1 MNSAAALLCAALALQ
16 DEERLRVDDE
26 NEAFL
31 RHWAAALE
39 EKDAQRLR
47 ILMEEAHDKKAA
59 QLFRPDPK
67 EPLWFPLPR
76 ALAPRLAALPDRI
89 REPWENIAQ
98 ERLDREFDPDRR
110 RALAEAWAGTRAG
123 RDALA
128 AIGNDAFDRGD
139 LLGALRAWTRLLEIA
154 PSAGLAVRLARAH
167 ALRDDA
173 RAVASLVARAKAEGW
188 TGEVSIGARRV
199 PLAEALAAVRP
210 VPPPAPPAP
219 GLLPTAELS
228 IGRLEL
234 KADGGAYGSKQH
246 AAMIP
251 EWAEVD
257 GRGFLFV
264 SNGIRVLAIDPARA
278 DGGPLDASVAWRH
291 PKEGFIRYVL
301 PWTHQQG
308 FSRPPAG
315 TAVANG
321 RVYANVFTQQAREP
335 VRLRRGNQDSFEGPS
350 ALRAID
356 ARTGELIW
364 DTDALESYDA
374 DGERIRRVTQFFDR
388 RYVCFCGPP
397 VVRGD
402 RLYVPV
408 MSSPRSGREAWVACF
423 NAANG
428 EPLWKTWIAAFA
440 TSQDVLSI
448 TAIAERD
455 GMIAVST
462 NFGVVAALDSASGR
476 VEWLRSYLEEADR
489 SGGRSLPSA
498 PVIAGSV
505 VYVLTQDAT
514 LPLAFDR
521 WTGRVIPWPEMDVPW
536 EDVDALVGRSGDWLA
551 FTGKRNLAV
560 RPSDGK
566 VVNLGDEE
574 SPAAGRAT
582 LSGGRLYLPS
592 RAGLRIFDAA
602 TWAPLDTHAWAA
614 GTLGGNVAVN
624 AGVVAVLGDKLD
636 LCTSEGLLA
645 GEEAETLLRRAR
657 AFENGGRA
665 KEAIDAFQRGLK
677 LLDKDPAA
685 AARAEEIRAKIEK
698 LREPAPDEKK

>member
-1 MNSAAALLCAALALQ
+1 MISAVALLCAALALQ

-31 RHWAAALE
+31 RHWATALE

-47 ILMEEAHDKKAA
+47 ILMEEAHDKKSA

-67 EPLWFPLPR
+67 DPLWLPLPR
-76 ALAPRLAALPDRI
+76 ALAPRLAALPDGI

-98 ERLDREFDPDRR
+98 ERLDREFDPVRR

-128 AIGNDAFDRGD
+128 QIGNDDFDRND
-139 LLGALRAWTRLLEIA
+139 LLGAIRAWTRLLEIA

-173 RAVASLVARAKAEGW
+173 RAVASLLARSKAEGW
-188 TGEVSIGARRV
+188 TGDVSMGARRV
-199 PLAEALAAVRP
+199 PLAEALAAVRREPPP
-210 VPPPAPPAP
+210 VPAPR
-219 GLLPTAELS
+219 GLVPTAELS
-228 IGRLEL
+228 LGRLEL
-234 KADGGAYGSKQH
+234 KADGSAYGAKQH

-251 EWAEVD
+251 AWTEVD
-257 GRGFLFV
+257 GRGLLIF
-264 SNGIRVLAIDPARA
+264 SNGIRVLAVDPSRA

-301 PWTHQQG
+301 PWTHTQG

-315 TAVANG
+315 ATVANG
-321 RVYANVFTQQAREP
+321 RVYANVFTPQAREP

-356 ARTGELIW
+356 ARTGDLIW
-364 DTDALESYDA
+364 DTDAMETYDP
-374 DGERIRRVTQFFDR
+374 DGEPIKRVAQLFDR

-397 VVRGD
+397 LVRGD
-402 RLYVPV
+402 FLYVPV
-408 MSSPRSGREAWVACF
+408 MSSPRSGRECWVACF
-423 NAANG
+423 RASDG

-448 TAIAERD
+448 TAVSEQD
-455 GMIAVST
+455 GMIAVAS
-462 NFGVVAALDSASGR
+462 NFGVVAALDSRTGR

-489 SGGRSLPSA
+489 PGGRPLPSA

-505 VYVLTQDAT
+505 VYVLAQDAT

-521 WTGRVIPWPEMDVPW
+521 WTGRALPWPELDVPW
-536 EDVDALVGRSGDWLA
+536 EDVDALVGRSGDWLVFA
-551 FTGKRNLAV
+551 GKRNRAV
-560 RPSDGK
+560 RPSDGR

-574 SPAAGRAT
+574 SPAAGRAA

-592 RAGLRIFDAA
+592 RAGLRVFDAT
-602 TWAPLDTHAWAA
+602 TWALLDTHAWAA
-614 GTLGGNVAVN
+614 GTQGGNVAVH
-624 AGVVAVLGDKLD
+624 AGMVAVLGDKLD

-665 KEAIDAFQRGLK
+665 KEAIDTFQRGLK
-677 LLDKDPAA
+677 LLEKDS
-685 AARAEEIRAKIEK
+685 ARADEIRARIEK
-698 LREPAPDEKK
+698 LREAPAEEKK